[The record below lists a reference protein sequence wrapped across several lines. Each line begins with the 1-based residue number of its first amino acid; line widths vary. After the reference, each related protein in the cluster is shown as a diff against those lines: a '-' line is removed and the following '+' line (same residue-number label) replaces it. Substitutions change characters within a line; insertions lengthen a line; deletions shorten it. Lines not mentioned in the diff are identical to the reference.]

1 MADGHEDFLSS
12 PLPAPLTEEES
23 WIRDVEQNATDH
35 TATLADISYP
45 KPRWCGPGLAA
56 GLEAMGTSS
65 VLAGCPV
72 AHWLMGCNLIIFSL
86 DISSFSLANSQFP
99 RTPVL
104 LPQSLCWGSVGYG
117 RPSLASRG
125 LSTQWNCFVLSP
137 NHFPVPGIRI
147 HTLLKPRSLLLERG
161 RPFCQ
166 CVTCW
171 FCWGVHI
178 SDVMGNKE
186 DFAWQGR
193 GFPPNCCFR
202 CPSAARPRVPASSPI
217 GGGVAAPLPG

>member
-1 MADGHEDFLSS
+1 M
-12 PLPAPLTEEES
+12 
-23 WIRDVEQNATDH
+23 
-35 TATLADISYP
+35 
-45 KPRWCGPGLAA
+45 
-56 GLEAMGTSS
+56 
-65 VLAGCPV
+65 AGCPV
-72 AHWLMGCNLIIFSL
+72 AHWLVGCNLIIFSL
-86 DISSFSLANSQFP
+86 DISLAS
-99 RTPVL
+99 L
-104 LPQSLCWGSVGYG
+104 LPTHSSRELRSYFLSPCAGGSVGYG
-117 RPSLASRG
+117 RPSLAPRG

-193 GFPPNCCFR
+193 GLPPNCCFR
-202 CPSAARPRVPASSPI
+202 CPSARPRVPASSPM
-217 GGGVAAPLPG
+217 GGGGCSSSQIRLCCSCPPPPP